1 MAKKLNNKK
10 TTQAILKKV
19 ANGLN
24 DYQIYTALKVAA
36 STFNV
41 WKKEHEQEYQEA
53 KEIANVKALEIVES
67 HLNKKIFGGWRIKQR
82 FEIDE
87 SGVEKLVSY
96 ERQQVDPELNAI
108 MFFLKNKAP
117 EKWNSLEIAKLKQD
131 ESNTEN
137 LREIVQNLSKY
148 DVKNYE
154 QQAIEY
160 NVPPDF
166 DEVE

>member
-19 ANGLN
+19 ENGLN
-24 DYQIYTALKVAA
+24 DYQIYTALNVAS
-36 STFNV
+36 STFNI

-67 HLNKKIFGGWRIKQR
+67 HLNKKIFGGWRIKER
-82 FEIDE
+82 YEIDE

-108 MFFLKNKAP
+108 MFYLKNKAP
-117 EKWNSLEIAKLKQD
+117 DKWNSLEIAKLKQD
-131 ESNTEN
+131 ENNTES
-137 LREIVQNLSKY
+137 LRDVIQNLSKY

-160 NVPPDF
+160 DVPPDI

>member
-10 TTQAILKKV
+10 TTQAILKNV
-19 ANGLN
+19 SDGLN
-24 DYQIYTALKVAA
+24 DFQIYSALKVAS

-41 WKKEHEQEYQEA
+41 WKKEHIDEYNEA
-53 KEIANVKALEIVES
+53 KEIANVKALELVES

-108 MFFLKNKAP
+108 MFYLKNKAP
-117 EKWNSLEIAKLKQD
+117 DKWNSLEIAKLKQD
-131 ESNTEN
+131 SEN
-137 LREIVQNLSKY
+137 IDSLRDVIQNLSKY

-154 QQAIEY
+154 QEAIEY
-160 NVPPDF
+160 DMPPDL

>member
-1 MAKKLNNKK
+1 MAKKLNSNK
-10 TTQAILKKV
+10 TTQVILNKV
-19 ANGLN
+19 ADGIN
-24 DYQIYTALKVAA
+24 DYQIYTALGVAS
-36 STFNV
+36 STFNT
-41 WKKEHEQEYQEA
+41 WKKEHEQEYSEA
-53 KEIANVKALEIVES
+53 KEIANIKALEIVES

-82 FEIDE
+82 YEIDE

-108 MFFLKNKAP
+108 MFYLKNKAP
-117 EKWNSLEIAKLKQD
+117 DQWNSLEIAKLKQD
-131 ESNTEN
+131 ENNTDS
-137 LREIVQNLSKY
+137 LRDVIQNLSKY

-160 NVPPDF
+160 DVPSEF

>member
-1 MAKKLNNKK
+1 MAKKLNKDK
-10 TTQAILKKV
+10 TTKAILKNV
-19 ANGLN
+19 SDGLN
-24 DYQIYTALKVAA
+24 DYQIYTALNVAS
-36 STFNV
+36 STFQA

-53 KEIANVKALEIVES
+53 KEVANVKALEIVES

-108 MFFLKNKAP
+108 MFYLKNKAP
-117 EKWNSLEIAKLKQD
+117 DKWNSLEIAKLKQD
-131 ESNTEN
+131 SEN
-137 LREIVQNLSKY
+137 IDSLRDVIQNLSKY

-154 QQAIEY
+154 QEAIEY

-166 DEVE
+166 DEV

>member
-24 DYQIYTALKVAA
+24 DYQIYSALKVAS

-41 WKKEHEQEYQEA
+41 WKKEHIDEYREA

-82 FEIDE
+82 YEIGDD
-87 SGVEKLVSY
+87 GVEKLVSY

-108 MFFLKNKAP
+108 MFYLKNKAP
-117 EKWNSLEIAKLKQD
+117 DQWNSLEIAKLKQD
-131 ESNTEN
+131 ENNTEN

-160 NVPPDF
+160 DVPPDL

>member
-1 MAKKLNNKK
+1 MAKKQNNQK

-19 ANGLN
+19 SNGLN
-24 DYQIYTALKVAA
+24 DFQIYSALKVAA
-36 STFNV
+36 STFQA
-41 WKKEHEQEYQEA
+41 WKKEHIDEYNKA

-82 FEIDE
+82 YEIDE

-108 MFFLKNKAP
+108 MFYLKNKAP
-117 EKWNSLEIAKLKQD
+117 DQWNSLEIAKLKQD
-131 ESNTEN
+131 ENNTEN

-154 QQAIEY
+154 QEAIEY
-160 NVPPDF
+160 DVPSEF
-166 DEVE
+166 DEV